1 VTPRLADYIALGK
14 DLSPDEREMAALALL
29 EINNAEQA
37 EVDSLLGAANLMREG
52 ARRARLERQRKSF
65 DELRELEDQLDR

>member
-1 VTPRLADYIALGK
+1 MTPRLADYIALGK